1 MSPNNKAVQ
10 ACHQIQPSAASVP
23 SLVGICAS
31 MKPAPGLTNKSA
43 AREFLS
49 RALLA
54 LETVDHPVGML
65 CLRRTPLPFFDGR
78 LPEDV
83 SDAHVQLVL
92 SYLQNTPRLLFSV
105 PCYWGGVSGVFKNFI
120 DVLCGPLY
128 DMPEGRKTV
137 FHDKPVG
144 LFVVGADTQS
154 SERGAEQ
161 ASHILSMAGAR
172 IIGTPVILGNP
183 RRSTTSNAQ
192 VLGKLTDLGRN
203 ILLC

>member
-1 MSPNNKAVQ
+1 MSHNNQAEQSRQKLHAVPVNTP
-10 ACHQIQPSAASVP
+10 A
-23 SLVGICAS
+23 LLGICAS

-49 RALLA
+49 QALLDLKSA
-54 LETVDHPVGML
+54 QQPVGML

-83 SDAHVQLVL
+83 SDANVRSVL
-92 SYLQNTPRLLFSV
+92 SHLQNTSRLLFSV

-128 DMPEGRKTV
+128 DMPEGRKTI

-144 LFVVGADTQS
+144 IFVVGADAQS

-172 IIGTPVILGNP
+172 IVGSPVILANP
-183 RRSTTSNAQ
+183 RNSSTSSAQ
-192 VLGKLTDLGRN
+192 IIVELTDLGRK
-203 ILLC
+203 LLSC